1 MNNKNSLTNFRME
14 VFDLLKRRSRYIDP
28 RSYNGFERNVFKVQ
42 RKNLDNIKLVLK
54 GIKKLDVVLTKKNF
68 NEILEKLNQTYK
80 VTIYGNYSVKF
91 KKSGKLEHS
100 REALETF
107 EFKGEDDHKLK
118 KEIRRRQRELMI
130 NHFQTDDYYNNNIR
144 KLESFEY
151 VKSPVVMQDIPL
163 NRIPMKNAYV
173 LHRDWLKYA
182 EGIASQSYENM
193 NGRCVYDL
201 LSKHLSNPAKRIN
214 ITKESLFETF

>member
-1 MNNKNSLTNFRME
+1 MNNKNSLTNFRIE
-14 VFDLLKRRSRYIDP
+14 VFDLLKRLSRYIDP

-68 NEILEKLNQTYK
+68 NEILNKLNQTYK

-107 EFKGEDDHKLK
+107 EFKGDDDHKLK
-118 KEIRRRQRELMI
+118 KR
-130 NHFQTDDYYNNNIR
+130 NQT
-144 KLESFEY
+144 
-151 VKSPVVMQDIPL
+151 
-163 NRIPMKNAYV
+163 AT
-173 LHRDWLKYA
+173 
-182 EGIASQSYENM
+182 
-193 NGRCVYDL
+193 
-201 LSKHLSNPAKRIN
+201 KRIN
-214 ITKESLFETF
+214 DKPFPDR